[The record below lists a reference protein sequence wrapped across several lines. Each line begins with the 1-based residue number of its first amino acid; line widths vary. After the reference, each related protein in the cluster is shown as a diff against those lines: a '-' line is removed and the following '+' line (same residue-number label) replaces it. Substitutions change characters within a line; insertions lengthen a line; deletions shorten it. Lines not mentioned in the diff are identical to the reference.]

1 LLVLSA
7 LRGYCIVLFN
17 GPLCPILIKLMTM
30 MIININMTVFFT
42 ATLSL
47 SRLLDCRSDFM
58 FCVMFL
64 CSNGL
69 CYNVLFVF

>member
-1 LLVLSA
+1 MTFCLLVLSA

-47 SRLLDCRSDFM
+47 SRLL
-58 FCVMFL
+58 
-64 CSNGL
+64 
-69 CYNVLFVF
+69 